1 MVWIMH
7 VVNGKRSLINFV
19 FAALQLAGLSITSL
33 ALPLSLVEPHSSLKW
48 SQVNAE
54 RIKFVTRR
62 PLHPIVQVCALA
74 FFIFFFGCQLR
85 RRIRFRFWV
94 DIFRSISRMGTFV
107 VWLKHC
113 ADCWHS
119 DSLGSLLCVRC
130 ATRFHW
136 RKTCDGLTTRYI
148 THCRRFVCTIFVTH
162 KNDFMFHEATS
173 TTTKTSACRTVDFFC
188 PHFSSLATDYHTTWE
203 RE

>member
-54 RIKFVTRR
+54 RIKFVARR

-74 FFIFFFGCQLR
+74 FFIFFSVVSFVAEFASDFESTFFGAYLE
-85 RRIRFRFWV
+85 WAPLWSDWTTVLTV
-94 DIFRSISRMGTFV
+94 DIRAHLARCCVSDVRHDFIDAKRATVSRHDT
-107 VWLKHC
+107 
-113 ADCWHS
+113 
-119 DSLGSLLCVRC
+119 
-130 ATRFHW
+130 
-136 RKTCDGLTTRYI
+136 
-148 THCRRFVCTIFVTH
+148 
-162 KNDFMFHEATS
+162 
-173 TTTKTSACRTVDFFC
+173 
-188 PHFSSLATDYHTTWE
+188 
-203 RE
+203 